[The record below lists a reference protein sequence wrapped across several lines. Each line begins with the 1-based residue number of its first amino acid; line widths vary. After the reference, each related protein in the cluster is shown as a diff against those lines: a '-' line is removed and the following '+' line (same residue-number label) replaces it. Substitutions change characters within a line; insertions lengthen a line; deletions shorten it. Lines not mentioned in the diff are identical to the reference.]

1 MNQKLRKIFVIGI
14 IGICVLCINLAVFF
28 KFTERD
34 KSVNKKEEV
43 IVDTVELAENF
54 NNIFDNKVDYQD
66 NIVPATLKK
75 DSTKDVVYTIYTS
88 QEQKSEQYELNVN
101 IPRININNNNINNI
115 NKEIE
120 EIFYKKVENIL
131 KEGQNKKTVYS
142 VKYKAYINDNILSL
156 VIISNLKEENNS
168 QREIVKTYNY
178 NISSNQ
184 ILEINQVLNYREF
197 NNNQVQEKINN
208 TIKESARKATAY
220 NKLGYSKY
228 IRDINDNM
236 YKVENTKV
244 FFLGEGKALY
254 IIYPYG
260 NSNYTTELDLVV
272 M

>member
-101 IPRININNNNINNI
+101 IPRININNNNINN
-115 NKEIE
+115 
-120 EIFYKKVENIL
+120 
-131 KEGQNKKTVYS
+131 
-142 VKYKAYINDNILSL
+142 INDNILSL